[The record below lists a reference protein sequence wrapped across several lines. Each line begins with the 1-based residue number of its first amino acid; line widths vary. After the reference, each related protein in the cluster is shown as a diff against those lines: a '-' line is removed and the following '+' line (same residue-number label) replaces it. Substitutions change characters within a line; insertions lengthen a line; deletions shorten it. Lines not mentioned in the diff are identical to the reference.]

1 MKFYTWEQRLDF
13 LDELKDAVTREF
25 PNTDSY
31 NIFIFGSFIRDD
43 YDPENSDLDLAIYAS
58 IAEQT
63 FAICDFIDQF
73 LKSRNVPCSLLE
85 IFTDQLDAYVVIKP
99 LGLNI
104 GFTDY
109 FPEDLKIY
117 FRTVQRRA
125 IFYDEESKHVER
137 VRLAMLHGGQMNK
150 REG

>member
-13 LDELKDAVTREF
+13 LDYLKNTVIEEF
-25 PNTDSY
+25 PDTESY
-31 NIFIFGSFIRDD
+31 NVFVFGSFVRDD
-43 YDPENSDLDLAIYAS
+43 YDPEYSDLDLAIYAN
-58 IAEQT
+58 EPDLT

-73 LKSRNVPCSLLE
+73 LKSKDVPCSLLE
-85 IFTDQLDAYVVIKP
+85 IFTDQLDAYVVVKP

-125 IFYDEESKHVER
+125 IVYGTEIEHTEN
-137 VRLAMLHGGQMNK
+137 VRRAMMQQ
-150 REG
+150 